1 MGPVLPPDSPAG
13 NRLAWTPGLVTAAC
27 LLICVIYGAWQLS
40 PVFWSQ
46 AGNDARVFYAAA
58 RLASG
63 GDNPYDFGRLATV
76 EAQVNAEARAAGNG
90 RDSLSPNEYHYPP
103 VMTRVFVLLAPLGDF
118 GFLVAVSLLALVA
131 GVIGFE
137 LVLSALDWRSRWL
150 PRLFFVVSLPMLT
163 VLSSGNPAPLLL
175 LAWGGAFFAARRGRP
190 LVAGVLL
197 AACWIKPPVG
207 VPVAVA
213 LLVAERARWRP
224 MLAGLGLGTAV
235 FAGANVLAG
244 GVDGTLAWLRSLVDF
259 SATINT
265 GQTAVIQQRFL
276 AGLSA
281 PFFFLGPVAAGAIA
295 VALVA
300 GVLLWARHG
309 GALGGDGDR
318 APLGLA
324 LLTAA
329 ALAVA
334 PYIHTYDLVLMAVP
348 VLVLSGLPLTALNRG
363 ALLLWGLAPVL
374 NLAVVLAVVAVAG
387 NLDTSWSFA
396 AGLNA
401 LTLLAVAIAGHAR
414 HATTPATQPAT
425 A

>member
-1 MGPVLPPDSPAG
+1 MPPPNAPSGD
-13 NRLAWTPGLVTAAC
+13 RLAWTPGLVTAAC
-27 LLICVIYGAWQLS
+27 LVICLIYGAWQLS

-46 AGNDARVFYAAA
+46 AGNDSRVFYAAA
-58 RLASG
+58 RLASS
-63 GDNPYDFGRLATV
+63 GDNPYDFGRLAAV
-76 EAQVNAEARAAGNG
+76 EAQVNAEARAAGSG

-103 VMTRVFVLLAPLGDF
+103 VMTRAFIALAPLGDF

-137 LVLSALDWRSRWL
+137 LILSALHWRGRWL

-163 VLSSGNPAPLLL
+163 VLSSGNPATLLL
-175 LAWGGAFFAARRGRP
+175 LPWGGAFVASRRGRP
-190 LVAGVLL
+190 LVAGMLL

-213 LLVAERARWRP
+213 LLVLERARWRP
-224 MLAGLGLGTAV
+224 MLAGLAIGTAV
-235 FAGANVLAG
+235 FAGANVAAG

-259 SATINT
+259 SATINAN
-265 GQTAVIQQRFL
+265 QTAVIQQRFL

-281 PFFFLGPVAAGAIA
+281 PLFFLGPLAAGAIA
-295 VALVA
+295 VAVVTV
-300 GVLLWARHG
+300 VLLWARRG
-309 GALGGDGDR
+309 GPLGGGGDR

-334 PYIHTYDLVLMAVP
+334 PYIHTYDLVLMAAP
-348 VLVLSGLPLTALNRG
+348 VLVLSGLPLTTLNRG
-363 ALLLWGLAPVL
+363 VLLLWALAPVL
-374 NLAVVLAVVAVAG
+374 NLGVVLAVVAVTG
-387 NLDTSWSFA
+387 SLDTSWSFA

-401 LTLLAVAIAGHAR
+401 LTLLAVAIAAGHAR
-414 HATTPATQPAT
+414 RATTPATQPAT